1 MKFRSYILSKRECY
15 GIKVYKLHEGS
26 TGYLCNYIVYTST
39 DTSYPGPGHNFPK
52 GFDDC
57 SNPSKVLLS
66 LMKNLYNQGYAMVLD
81 KLYTSPYIF
90 SALYHTVFL
99 DLEENERSTKRFL
112 VVETP

>member
-1 MKFRSYILSKRECY
+1 
-15 GIKVYKLHEGS
+15 
-26 TGYLCNYIVYTST
+26 
-39 DTSYPGPGHNFPK
+39 
-52 GFDDC
+52 
-57 SNPSKVLLS
+57 
-66 LMKNLYNQGYAMVLD
+66 MKNLYNQGYAMVLD